1 MHILFATA
9 ELAPL
14 VRVGGLAE
22 AAGGLV
28 QALRR
33 ADVTVQLVVPD
44 YSGPEGTV
52 LADERIETIDLPAWA
67 GTGSVAGGADGG
79 APAVA
84 TVRTGLLEGYG
95 EISLVDVPAIKR
107 PHPYVPP
114 GEVDG
119 WPDNDQRFFAFSYVV
134 AALALKHNVDA
145 MHVNDWHTAAA
156 IGFVPKSMATVLS
169 VHNLAYQ
176 GWCDRGWLEVLRAD
190 RRRAYDTGHSC
201 NPLAGGI
208 ALADRVVAVSPKY
221 ADEIRSPSEGAGL
234 HELLAERGSALVGI
248 LNGIDTDA
256 WDPSTDQS
264 LAMRYRVREAV
275 AAKATNAIALRAELG
290 LPTSSG
296 PLIAMVTRLV
306 EQKGVDIALDA
317 TVALPGLDAQF
328 VLLGAGDP
336 ALSENART
344 VQHYIPERFRFVEG
358 FDLGLAH
365 RLFAASDLFVMPSR
379 FEPCGLAQM
388 QAMRYGSLPVVTD
401 VGGLHDTVID
411 ADVHPIDGTGF
422 VSRAISAAGV
432 VDALHRG
439 VRTWQGKGR
448 RTTLI
453 RNAMTI
459 DWSWDAP
466 AAAYMDLYSDLRFR

>member
-1 MHILFATA
+1 MHIVFATA

-33 ADVTVQLVVPD
+33 GGVKVELLVPD

-52 LADERIETIDLPAWA
+52 LVDERIETLALPPWA
-67 GTGSVAGGADGG
+67 NGTSGG

-84 TVRTGLLEGYG
+84 TIRTGGLEGYG
-95 EISLVDVPAIKR
+95 EVSLVDVPGIKR

-119 WPDNDQRFFAFSYVV
+119 WPDNDRRFFAFSFVV
-134 AALALKHNVDA
+134 AAVAEKHNVDA
-145 MHVNDWHTAAA
+145 LHVNDWHTAAA
-156 IGFVPKSMATVLS
+156 LGFINDTLPTVLS

-176 GWCDRGWLEVLRAD
+176 GWCDRGWLKVLRND
-190 RRRAYDTGHSC
+190 RRHAYDVGPSC
-201 NPLAGGI
+201 NPLAGAI
-208 ALADRVVAVSPKY
+208 SLADCVVAVSPKY
-221 ADEIRSPSEGAGL
+221 ADEIRTPAEGAGL
-234 HELLAERGSALVGI
+234 HKVLAQRGSALVGI
-248 LNGIDTDA
+248 LNGIDVQA
-256 WDPSTDQS
+256 WDPSTDPA
-264 LAMRYRVREAV
+264 LPMRYKAREAV
-275 AAKATNAIALRAELG
+275 AAKAANAIALRSELG
-290 LPTSSG
+290 LPPSSG

-317 TVALPGLDAQF
+317 TVALPSVDAQF

-336 ALSENART
+336 ALSDDART
-344 VQHYIPERFRFVEG
+344 VEHYIPNRFRFVEG
-358 FDLGLAH
+358 FDLALAH
-365 RLFAASDLFVMPSR
+365 RFFGASDLFIMPSR

-388 QAMRYGSLPVVTD
+388 QAMRYGSFPIVTD

-411 ADVHPIDGTGF
+411 ADADPMNGTGF
-422 VSRAISAAGV
+422 VSRAVNAAGI
-432 VDALHRG
+432 VDAMHRAT
-439 VRTWQGKGR
+439 RAWQGKGR
-448 RTTLI
+448 RTSLI

-466 AAAYMDLYSDLRFR
+466 AAAYLDLYSRLCHG